1 MWDHPHSPLWT
12 RISVNL
18 LGFCGSN
25 TLPFDLALA
34 YTHTHTHILTSGHL
48 WGLWFTIPLV
58 RTTSSPTV
66 IRKILSRFSCLLPH
80 LLIHLFKV
88 WKMLILLVG
97 TALWGRAKNSTLAT
111 YGDLST
117 DGTYGNMPT
126 PGYLWG
132 PLL

>member
-1 MWDHPHSPLWT
+1 M
-12 RISVNL
+12 
-18 LGFCGSN
+18 
-25 TLPFDLALA
+25 
-34 YTHTHTHILTSGHL
+34 
-48 WGLWFTIPLV
+48 

-66 IRKILSRFSCLLPH
+66 IRKILSRFSCSLPH

-132 PLL
+132 PCFTTPLVRTTSSLTVSRKLHNRLSCLLPRLLMHPFKVSKMLILLKLVGTSLWRRW